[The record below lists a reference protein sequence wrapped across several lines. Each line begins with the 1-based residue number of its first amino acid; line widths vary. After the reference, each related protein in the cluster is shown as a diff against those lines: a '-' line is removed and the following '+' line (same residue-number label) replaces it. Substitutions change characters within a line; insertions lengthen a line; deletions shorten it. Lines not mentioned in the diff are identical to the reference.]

1 MQPQKHEY
9 QNLNILGSIA
19 SLIGIIGLFNY
30 FTGWVYRWAYFS
42 FFELDINSI
51 QLPFESFFLVP
62 IQVLLGDLHKIILGI
77 IVIIIT
83 FFMIKISLLLINEFR
98 ISYDKYPSPLLIAKL
113 RIRLR
118 QLVNKLPSRFYPKN
132 LKKFI
137 SNNISLAILIKKLHG
152 FYLFKLLRSFTQIF
166 PQPLRNE
173 IAIVAW
179 VLTALFWF
187 AQYQGHADAFRDA
200 VNETSTRP
208 IVTLV
213 TKKENLAIG
222 RQLGNEN
229 ELDNLKR
236 IPSLNNFRIVGD
248 VKQFYQIWGK
258 ETNLEQPIAWRLL
271 LQTNN
276 WAYLFPA
283 LPSPAK
289 PNQRPPLLAIN
300 AEQGQVQMLI
310 LSRPK

>member
-1 MQPQKHEY
+1 MHPKNHES
-9 QNLNILGSIA
+9 QNINILGSIA
-19 SLIGIIGLFNY
+19 ALIGIISIFTY
-30 FTGWVYRWAYFS
+30 FTGWVYRWSYFG

-51 QLPFESFFLVP
+51 ELTFESFFLVP
-62 IQVLLGDLHKIILGI
+62 IQVFLGDLYKIILAT

-83 FFMIKISLLLINEFR
+83 LNIIKITLLIINQLSSSNYKHR
-98 ISYDKYPSPLLIAKL
+98 SPLLIIKL
-113 RIRLR
+113 QIRLIK
-118 QLVNKLPSRFYPKN
+118 LIDKLPSGLDKKK
-132 LKKFI
+132 LKKII
-137 SNNISLAILIKKLHG
+137 SSKISLAIFIKKLHN
-152 FYLFKLLRSFTQIF
+152 FYLFKLLRSFAQIF

-187 AQYQGHADAFRDA
+187 AQYQGHVDAFRDA
-200 VNETSTRP
+200 VDKTSTRP

-222 RQLGNEN
+222 RELGNEN
-229 ELDNLKR
+229 ELDNLNK
-236 IPSLNNFRIVGD
+236 IPSLKDFRIVGD

-258 ETNLEQPIAWRLL
+258 ETNLNQPITWRLL
-271 LQTNN
+271 LQNDD
-276 WAYLFPA
+276 WVYLFPA

-289 PNQRPPLLAIN
+289 PNHRPPLLVIN
-300 AEQGQVQMLI
+300 SEQGQVQMLI